1 MQGGAIWIN
10 SYWACSTLIR
20 IAVNDVMREEKDT
33 TFPVL
38 TKGNSST
45 ATSSKMVTPSLV
57 T

>member
-1 MQGGAIWIN
+1 MQRGAIWIN
-10 SYWACSTLIR
+10 LYWACSTLIR